1 MDRVGVQTF
10 EEYLDVLQTSSDEF
24 AALFDTILINVTAFY
39 RDPEAWQ
46 FVRDEVVPALLT
58 HRAPDEPIRI
68 WSADCASGQ
77 EAYTLAMV
85 LADAL
90 EPDAFRH
97 RVKIY
102 ATDLDEQALTQARA
116 ASYDAKS
123 VASVPEPLLAQYF
136 DQVNGRYLFNE
147 ELRALA
153 SSDATT
159 SSRMH
164 RSRASIPSC
173 AETP

>member
-1 MDRVGVQTF
+1 MRRIQHQMDRVGVQTF

-46 FVRDEVVPALLT
+46 FMRDGVVPALLA
-58 HRAPDEPIRI
+58 RRGPDEPIRI
-68 WSADCASGQ
+68 WSAGCASGQ

-102 ATDLDEQALTQARA
+102 ATDLDE
-116 ASYDAKS
+116 
-123 VASVPEPLLAQYF
+123 
-136 DQVNGRYLFNE
+136 
-147 ELRALA
+147 
-153 SSDATT
+153 
-159 SSRMH
+159 SR
-164 RSRASIPSC
+164 R
-173 AETP
+173 

>member
-1 MDRVGVQTF
+1 MRRIQHQMDRVGVQTF

-39 RDPEAWQ
+39 HDPEAWQ
-46 FVRDEVVPALLT
+46 FMRDEVVPALLA
-58 HRAPDEPIRI
+58 RRRPDEPIRI
-68 WSADCASGQ
+68 WSAGCASGQ

-102 ATDLDEQALTQARA
+102 ATDFDEQALSHFRT
-116 ASYDAKS
+116 YDRRRPGA
-123 VASVPEPLLAQYF
+123 VPF
-136 DQVNGRYLFNE
+136 DVRRSTLGGHV
-147 ELRALA
+147 
-153 SSDATT
+153 T
-159 SSRMH
+159 SF
-164 RSRASIPSC
+164 RSTVR
-173 AETP
+173 